1 MATTAKLSN
10 TKHKNEAAATI
21 APLAYTNFA
30 LLVQTNYAHYSE
42 RKPFDNEQASFEA
55 RPQRA
60 PFSGDPPFPSD
71 PGDMPLG
78 PGNWALVMLGAI
90 YALYKYFVNLKK

>member
-10 TKHKNEAAATI
+10 TKHKNEATATI

-42 RKPFDNEQASFEA
+42 RKPFDNEQASFEV

-60 PFSGDPPFPSD
+60 PFSDNPDFPSD

-90 YALYKYFVNLKK
+90 YALYKYILNLKK